1 MVRHHHH
8 FAITK
13 LLLIIGILVGIFY
26 AFYYIKEKY
35 QAYQAYQTKRVYYQK
50 VYKDEKVLKEK
61 RKGKEKV
68 KEDLSDE
75 EVSELEGKKVEKEKN
90 KQNKACSVYFDW
102 EGCEKR

>member
-1 MVRHHHH
+1 MAHHHH

-13 LLLIIGILVGIFY
+13 LLLIIGILIGIFY

-35 QAYQAYQTKRVYYQK
+35 QAYQTMRVYYQK
-50 VYKDEKVLKEK
+50 VYKDKKVLKEK
-61 RKGKEKV
+61 RKEKEKEGFV
-68 KEDLSDE
+68 EENYANEEGSKLEKE
-75 EVSELEGKKVEKEKN
+75 KKAQKEKN